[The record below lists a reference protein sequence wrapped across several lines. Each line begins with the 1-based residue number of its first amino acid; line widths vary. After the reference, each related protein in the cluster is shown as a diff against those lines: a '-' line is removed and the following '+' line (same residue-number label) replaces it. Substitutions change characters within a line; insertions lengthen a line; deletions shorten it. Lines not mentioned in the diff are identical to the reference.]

1 MDTSSF
7 DVRSVCPIRD
17 ISPYGKDDH
26 TLFNTGDALPI
37 LEWVGRVFPPRSQSS
52 SALED
57 ILRESLGALRLTA
70 DPVCRL
76 PTASSSKLINRL
88 CALWM
93 MKYNR
98 I

>member
-1 MDTSSF
+1 MI
-7 DVRSVCPIRD
+7 SVCPIRG

-26 TLFNTGDALPI
+26 TLCNTGDALPI

-57 ILRESLGALRLTA
+57 ILRESLGALRVTA
-70 DPVCRL
+70 EPVCRL